1 MAKILSTKQSLKTR
15 LGSDLKFPI
24 AGNFESISGLDLLM
38 QDIQIL
44 LLTVPG
50 ERVQRP
56 TFGCNLR
63 NMIWENLAEAQKT
76 GAASIREALELFEPR
91 ISVLAV
97 NSSANENTGLI
108 TFNIQF
114 IVNSTD
120 TSANLIFPFRV
131 GTQLS
136 FA

>member
-44 LLTVPG
+44 LLTLPG

-63 NMIWENLAEAQKT
+63 NMIWENMAQD
-76 GAASIREALELFEPR
+76 IL
-91 ISVLAV
+91 
-97 NSSANENTGLI
+97 TGLPGHI
-108 TFNIQF
+108 LE
-114 IVNSTD
+114 S
-120 TSANLIFPFRV
+120 
-131 GTQLS
+131 GGMY
-136 FA
+136 